1 MAEELSMIPC
11 GLFLVCFYFFS
22 VIAST
27 LYDELIKIY
36 LNNTR
41 KTKPKSKYSEED
53 DGGDGFFYTSMWLS
67 MYDE

>member
-1 MAEELSMIPC
+1 MVEEVSMIPC

-27 LYDELIKIY
+27 LYDELIKNY
-36 LNNTR
+36 LKATR
-41 KTKPKSKYSEED
+41 KSKPKSKYSD
-53 DGGDGFFYTSMWLS
+53 DDEGGDGFFYTSMWLS